1 MFGKAV
7 LCVQSFS
14 PTQLRMNLGP
24 DTVHQQETTGLHSL
38 YWAYH
43 IVWDYLPCFILSLY
57 SFVLFMCVSL
67 NTWPAPLLYLSSVGR
82 GGDHSE
88 VQEGSM
94 QANGPVLASRSAC
107 WPLGPTP
114 TTKAELS
121 LSPLHVSKASLH
133 SVFDCTVFLDVS
145 TTNVQWTEVCTPC
158 VTPGGKQQMPLA
170 QQFITIPENCYKYR
184 IRCGSLVTSPHFFL
198 FYLTQR

>member
-1 MFGKAV
+1 
-7 LCVQSFS
+7 
-14 PTQLRMNLGP
+14 MNLGP
-24 DTVHQQETTGLHSL
+24 DTVHYQETTGLHSL

-121 LSPLHVSKASLH
+121 LSPLHVSKALLH
-133 SVFDCTVFLDVS
+133 SVFDCTVF
-145 TTNVQWTEVCTPC
+145 
-158 VTPGGKQQMPLA
+158 
-170 QQFITIPENCYKYR
+170 
-184 IRCGSLVTSPHFFL
+184 SLTSPLPMCSGQKCVLLVLLLVVSNRCHL
-198 FYLTQR
+198 LNSL